1 MRKARILHRR
11 ERTDCQLPAD
21 ELIEHTLP
29 VEPVK
34 FLTVRNLITP
44 TPRRTYDDVSVNS
57 LQCGQACHRSAA
69 PALLPIIVT
78 VRRTPWPTL
87 ATDQTRMYKYGDSWN

>member
-34 FLTVRNLITP
+34 FLTVRNLITLTP
-44 TPRRTYDDVSVNS
+44 TRSYDCVSVNS
-57 LQCGQACHRSAA
+57 LQCGQALHGSA
-69 PALLPIIVT
+69 PASLSDRP
-78 VRRTPWPTL
+78 
-87 ATDQTRMYKYGDSWN
+87 